1 MKPRAMLVPFGYPDY
16 PRELLDRFLE
26 QSKKVLLANDLDL
39 LSTPPVIVDED
50 VAPTRRSLQEADY
63 DFLVVLL
70 LSWVE
75 APLLI
80 ATLEDHLTTCPILLW
95 SHTTFEEDGEQL
107 TLGPLPAA
115 GVVRQTLEEMGAHF
129 KFIYGQPDDPKVCS
143 KARAYAL
150 AAFAR
155 QALRGAKIGL
165 FGYIS
170 MGMYTGTF
178 DHTKLRRE
186 IGPEIVQ
193 LDQYTIVKKVEEIPD
208 KVVQDLVEKYKAQW
222 LLAEGVTDEA
232 LAATMRQYA
241 AIQQLSAEHGFEAL
255 TVKCQYELS
264 RLFGLAPCIALSI
277 LGDELPVSCEGDVP
291 LIVTQLMIHH
301 LTGGSVTS
309 YGDLHDIYPGDEV
322 LFGACGFAPL
332 SHAAG
337 QPQIG
342 RHTALYEGLL
352 NTSPYKEG
360 QVTLARL
367 ANDGPGYKMHIAT
380 GQAKPFDTPPAT
392 QDKPPPP
399 FREVG
404 CPPYPFIRVALDGN
418 VDDFMQNLMS
428 QHYAIVYGNVREP
441 MLELCGMLG
450 IRPVLVESRT

>member
-16 PRELLDRFLE
+16 PQRLLYRFLE
-26 QSKKVLLANDLDL
+26 QSKEVILANGLQL
-39 LSTPPVIVDED
+39 LSTPPVIVEDD
-50 VAPTRRSLQEADY
+50 VARTQRLLQETEY
-63 DFLVVLL
+63 DFLVALL

-75 APLLI
+75 APLLV
-80 ATLEDHLTTCPILLW
+80 ATLEDRLTNTPIVLW
-95 SHTTFEEDGEQL
+95 SHTTFEENGERL

-129 KFIYGQPDDPKVCS
+129 KFIYGQPDSPEIFKQ
-143 KARAYAL
+143 ARPFAL
-150 AAFAR
+150 AAHAR
-155 QALRGAKIGL
+155 DAIRGAKIGL

-193 LDQYTIVKKVEEIPD
+193 LDQYTIVKRDEEIPQEI
-208 KVVQDLVEKYKAQW
+208 VSQLVAKYKEKW

-241 AIQQLSAEHGFEAL
+241 AIQELIKEHRFEAL

-264 RLFGLAPCIALSI
+264 RLFGLAPCVALSL

-291 LIVTQLMIHH
+291 LIVTQLMMHY
-301 LTGGSVTS
+301 LTGGGVTS
-309 YGDLHDIYPGDEV
+309 YGDLHDIYPGNEV
-322 LFGACGFAPL
+322 LFGACGFAPM

-342 RHTALYEGLL
+342 KHTALYEGLL
-352 NTSPYKEG
+352 NTSPYQEG
-360 QVTLARL
+360 IVTLARL
-367 ANDGPGYKMHIAT
+367 ANDGDGYQVARSGYRMHITA
-380 GQAKPFDTPPAT
+380 GQA
-392 QDKPPPP
+392 KPPPP
-399 FREVG
+399 FREVE

-418 VDDFMQNLMS
+418 VDSFIQNLMS
-428 QHYAIVYGNVREP
+428 QHYAIVYGDVREP
-441 MLELCGMLG
+441 LLELCSMLG
-450 IRPVLVESRT
+450 IRPVMVGRSA

>member
-16 PRELLDRFLE
+16 PQELLHRFLE
-26 QSKKVLLANDLDL
+26 PSREVLLANGLDVL
-39 LSTPPVIVDED
+39 TTPPVIVED
-50 VAPTRRSLQEADY
+50 DVPRTRRLLQESDY

-75 APLLI
+75 APLLV
-80 ATLEDHLTTCPILLW
+80 ATLEDRLTNTPIVLW
-95 SHTTFEEDGEQL
+95 SHSTFEEGGERL

-129 KFIYGQPDDPKVCS
+129 KFIYGQPDNPKVFS
-143 KARAYAL
+143 TAQ
-150 AAFAR
+150 AFATAAHTR
-155 QALRGAKIGL
+155 KVLRGAKIGL

-170 MGMYTGTF
+170 MGMYTATF

-186 IGPEIVQ
+186 IGPEVIQ
-193 LDQYTIVKKVEEIPD
+193 LDQYAIVKKDEEISEQ
-208 KVVQDLVEKYKAQW
+208 VVRDLVTEYKGKW

-232 LAATMRQYA
+232 LAASLRQYA
-241 AIQQLSAEHGFEAL
+241 AIQTLSKEHGFEAL

-264 RLFGLAPCIALSI
+264 RLFGLAPCVALSI

-291 LIVTQLMIHH
+291 LIVTQLVMHY
-301 LTGGSVTS
+301 LTGGDVTS

-342 RHTALYEGLL
+342 KHTALYEGLL
-352 NTSPYKEG
+352 NTSPYQEG
-360 QVTLARL
+360 AVTLARL
-367 ANDGPGYKMHIAT
+367 ANDGDGYKMHITA
-380 GQAKPFDTPPAT
+380 GQA
-392 QDKPPPP
+392 KPPPP
-399 FREVG
+399 FREVE
-404 CPPYPFIRVALDGN
+404 CPPYPFIRVALDGSA
-418 VDDFMQNLMS
+418 DSLMQNLMS
-428 QHYAIVYGNVREP
+428 QHYAIVYSDVRLP
-441 MLELCGMLG
+441 LLELCDMLR
-450 IRPVLVESRT
+450 IRPVLLETGP

>member
-16 PRELLDRFLE
+16 PQGLLHRFLE
-26 QSKKVLLANDLDL
+26 QSKEVILANGLNL
-39 LSTPPVIVDED
+39 LSTPPVIVEGD
-50 VAPTRRSLQEADY
+50 VARTRRLLQESDY

-75 APLLI
+75 APLLV
-80 ATLEDHLTTCPILLW
+80 ATLENHLTNTPILLW
-95 SHTTFEEDGEQL
+95 SHTTFQGDGEQL

-129 KFIYGQPDDPKVCS
+129 KFIYGQPDSPEVFD
-143 KARAYAL
+143 KARAFAL
-150 AAFAR
+150 AARAR

-165 FGYIS
+165 FGYVS

-193 LDQYTIVKKVEEIPD
+193 LDQYTIVKRDEEIPQE
-208 KVVQDLVEKYKAQW
+208 VVGDLVARYKEKW

-241 AIQQLSAEHGFEAL
+241 AIQGLSQEHGFDAL

-264 RLFGLAPCIALSI
+264 RLFGLAPCVALSV

-291 LIVTQLMIHH
+291 LIVTQLILHY
-301 LTGGSVTS
+301 LTGGGVTS

-322 LFGACGFAPL
+322 LFGACGFAPM

-342 RHTALYEGLL
+342 KHTALYEGLL

-360 QVTLARL
+360 VVTLARL
-367 ANDGPGYKMHIAT
+367 ANDGDATNIDSGYKMHIAS
-380 GQAKPFDTPPAT
+380 GQAKPPPT
-392 QDKPPPP
+392 
-399 FREVG
+399 FREVE
-404 CPPYPFIRVALDGN
+404 CPPYPFIRIALDGD
-418 VDDFMQNLMS
+418 VDSLMQNLMS
-428 QHYAIVYGNVREP
+428 QHYAIIYGDVRAP
-441 MLELCGMLG
+441 LQELCGMLG
-450 IRPVLVESRT
+450 VRPVLLK